1 MSGDKQ
7 VYDIA
12 IIGTGPAGLTSA
24 IYAARRKMHIYLIGA
39 MPGGTATTASLVE
52 NYPGFKSISGL
63 ELMQKIIEQVEDAGI
78 NIGFG
83 EVREIRRDNDIFELK
98 TDDKLIYAKSVII
111 ATGSRHIQLGV
122 KGESRLFGRGVSYCV
137 TCDAP
142 LYKGKTVAVIGEK
155 NKAFLSAITV
165 SDIADTYLIVRK
177 NIDADEKLVEK
188 VKNLNIKL
196 KIVEKIISIN
206 GKESVEGITVL
217 NMDST
222 EEIISLNGVFVEA
235 GETPSIELATRL
247 GLELEKKFIKVDKKM
262 HTSIPG
268 VFAAGDVVGGLQ
280 QIVTACG
287 EGAIA
292 AISAY
297 NYVKGLNNA

>member
-12 IIGTGPAGLTSA
+12 IIGAGPAGLTSA
-24 IYAARRKMHIYLIGA
+24 IYAARRKMRIYLIGA
-39 MPGGTATTASLVE
+39 MPGGTAATASLVE

-78 NIGFG
+78 NIEFG
-83 EVREIRRDNDIFELK
+83 EVREIRRDNDVFELK

-188 VKNLNIKL
+188 VKNSNIKL

-206 GKESVEGITVL
+206 GKEGVEGITVL

-222 EEIISLNGVFVEA
+222 EETISLDGVFVEA